1 MAVKE
6 LIGTIVSSNMENTRV
21 VAVNQRISH
30 KNYKKVINRTKRY
43 VANDSSFNT
52 KTGDKVKIRETRP
65 LSKTKRWELINVLE
79 KSST

>member
-6 LIGTIVSSNMENTRV
+6 LIGTIVSANMENTRI

-43 VANDSSFNT
+43 AVNDSNFNT

-65 LSKTKRWELINVLE
+65 LSKTKRWKLINVLE